1 RRGAGRRLYA
11 DRRVEGT
18 ILGHRSQAPCTAQCP
33 AADHHRHCQLDR
45 LSGGRAGDRRDLVS
59 LPRNRQPHLFR
70 RQSQGFSD
78 VGGGRAHRGR
88 DLRRRVAGGG
98 LAQCAAQ
105 SAPACR
111 RRRMTTVLAPPR
123 RLRSERTRRAA
134 RSATLLVGLAI
145 LGFWVLCAVFGSR
158 IAPIDPYADNLL
170 ATLEPPSWVHWFGTD
185 QLGRDVF
192 SRVIVGARDILTV
205 APLATLLGTLL
216 GTALGLFVGYH
227 RGAVDDLVSRIIEAL
242 QALPLVIVALMALA
256 AVGTSNLAVV
266 MVIGFVFTPL
276 IARTVRS
283 AVLIESSLDYVAAA
297 RLRGDGA
304 LDVMFVEIL
313 P

>member
-1 RRGAGRRLYA
+1 
-11 DRRVEGT
+11 
-18 ILGHRSQAPCTAQCP
+18 
-33 AADHHRHCQLDR
+33 
-45 LSGGRAGDRRDLVS
+45 
-59 LPRNRQPHLFR
+59 
-70 RQSQGFSD
+70 
-78 VGGGRAHRGR
+78 
-88 DLRRRVAGGG
+88 
-98 LAQCAAQ
+98 
-105 SAPACR
+105 
-111 RRRMTTVLAPPR
+111 MTTVLAPPR

-304 LDVMFVEIL
+304 LDIMFVEIL
-313 P
+313 PNVLPLIVVEATVRFGYAIFFVASLSFLGFGIQPPSADWGIAIAENYSLIGSYWWTVIFDAIATASLVVGVYLAADGIQSVLRE